1 LLDTAAQGAPIRRGA
16 YLPGRTDL
24 RVVLRLAFPIAV
36 VQVGMMAMGALDTV
50 MVGQVSATD
59 LAGVAI
65 GNLYFFGIAV
75 FGMGV
80 LFALDPI
87 ISQAVGARD
96 AVGIARGVQRGG
108 VMALALTVLAM
119 LLLLP
124 AGPFLSFA
132 RQPPDVV
139 PVAAGY
145 AHGMIA
151 GVFPFYGFTVLR
163 QSLLAM
169 SRVRAV
175 LITVIA
181 ANVVNLFFNWVLI
194 FGNLGFPPLGAVG
207 SAWGTSLTRWFL
219 MASLLVLGWPLL
231 RSSLRPLRRDALDP
245 APLLRILRV
254 GGPIGAQQWLEFG
267 VFGAAGLLM
276 GWLGTIAVASHQVAL
291 QLAALTFMIPVGVA
305 QATGV
310 IVGQAVGS
318 DDPEGARRAVGGGL
332 VIGVGFMSVT
342 AVLFLTLPGLLARAF
357 SADPDV
363 VALAA
368 VLLPIA
374 GVFQVFDGVQVV
386 AAGALRGVGDT
397 RVPMIL
403 NLVGFWFVGLPVS
416 ALLGF
421 TMGVGPRGIWWGL
434 AIGIGVV
441 ALLLTF
447 RVERRFGR
455 ALLRLVID
463 DDAVPG

>member
-1 LLDTAAQGAPIRRGA
+1 
-16 YLPGRTDL
+16 
-24 RVVLRLAFPIAV
+24 
-36 VQVGMMAMGALDTV
+36 
-50 MVGQVSATD
+50 
-59 LAGVAI
+59 
-65 GNLYFFGIAV
+65 
-75 FGMGV
+75 
-80 LFALDPI
+80 
-87 ISQAVGARD
+87 
-96 AVGIARGVQRGG
+96 
-108 VMALALTVLAM
+108 
-119 LLLLP
+119 
-124 AGPFLSFA
+124 
-132 RQPPDVV
+132 
-139 PVAAGY
+139 
-145 AHGMIA
+145 
-151 GVFPFYGFTVLR
+151 
-163 QSLLAM
+163 
-169 SRVRAV
+169 
-175 LITVIA
+175 
-181 ANVVNLFFNWVLI
+181 VLI

-207 SAWGTSLTRWFL
+207 SAWGTSLSRWFM

-245 APLLRILRV
+245 APLLRILRG
-254 GGPIGAQQWLEFG
+254 GGPIGAQQWLECG
-267 VFGAAGLLM
+267 VFGAAGLPM
-276 GWLGTIAVASHQVAL
+276 GWLGTIAVASHHVAL